1 MALSKRHI
9 SILALCIYIAT
20 ICIMCFIRPSSFPDT
35 PMELWG
41 IGVDKFVHFLM
52 FLPFPILAYYS
63 FSKEA
68 KFVILL
74 AGCIFAL
81 ATECVQGMS
90 EYRSFELGDLA
101 ADMLGLI
108 SGSTITL
115 IIYKRTNRK
124 HNDK

>member
-1 MALSKRHI
+1 
-9 SILALCIYIAT
+9 
-20 ICIMCFIRPSSFPDT
+20 
-35 PMELWG
+35 MELWG

-90 EYRSFELGDLA
+90 EYRSFELGALA